1 MALPWL
7 GLSTVSAQEA
17 TLKICQSTALT
28 GPLGDLGTALQL
40 GAKAAFDTINA
51 KGGIHGRQIVL
62 QTLDDGYEI
71 PRAMANLNTFLADRD
86 CFALFNCFGTPHG
99 RSHAA
104 QGAGNR
110 HARFSHRTP
119 VVRSVAFLARATF
132 SIFGPATPRRPK
144 KPCST
149 WPHIGIT
156 QALPWFTR
164 TMPLAKKC

>member
-86 CFALFNCFGTPHG
+86 CFALFNCFGTPLV
-99 RSHAA
+99 
-104 QGAGNR
+104 GAMLPKVQETGIPFFAPYTGGQVCR
-110 HARFSHRTP
+110 IPGAR
-119 VVRSVAFLARATF
+119 
-132 SIFGPATPRRPK
+132 GPATPRKPK
-144 KPCST
+144 KSCST
-149 WPHIGIT
+149 WPPS
-156 QALPWFTR
+156 ASARLRWFTR